1 MTEQAGVKLII
12 RAADGQTLCRH
23 VVACCGQEDCAQESG
38 RGNTNLETEAE
49 ENSISQEGSPNNE
62 SLPQDLPV
70 PNTIQVPTATPK
82 RMVPVIAISKM
93 KVKKSEVPQPR
104 KRSAR
109 LMMKEAVVS
118 QERATDDV
126 TDEELKEALRDGG
139 TATSSSED
147 EDEERSDPDYV
158 PK

>member
-1 MTEQAGVKLII
+1 MKLIL

-23 VVACCGQEDCAQESG
+23 VVAVRKIVPKRVEEE
-38 RGNTNLETEAE
+38 TPVETEAE

-139 TATSSSED
+139 MATSSSED